1 MSGTKIKG
9 YDTIVVYEWNEW
21 GKSGGGILA
30 KYKISI
36 HLQSVLFPCS
46 LKINTHWSLFFILS
60 MRVHKRQIY
69 PSYVQFGDIW
79 DFTAKL
85 AYKSLLHH

>member
-46 LKINTHWSLFFILS
+46 LKINTHWSLFFIELL
-60 MRVHKRQIY
+60 
-69 PSYVQFGDIW
+69 IW
-79 DFTAKL
+79 DPTWEFAGSTVKIN
-85 AYKSLLHH
+85 